1 MRCNYCDYKVNE
13 DTIICP
19 NCGEDVHTTKKNV
32 IRESKP
38 QKVEKETNKIHLDGD
53 YSLLWGMLG
62 FFIPIVGLI
71 LFIIWNSTKPKDA
84 KAAGL
89 GALIRVIMY
98 VVLAIAFV
106 VLQAIVNG

>member
-32 IRESKP
+32 IKENKSKE
-38 QKVEKETNKIHLDGD
+38 EKESPKIQIDGD
-53 YSLLWGMLG
+53 YSILFGLLG
-62 FFIPIVGLI
+62 FFIPLAGLV
-71 LFIIWNSTKPKDA
+71 LFLVWINTKPKDA

-89 GALIRVIMY
+89 GALIRVILY

-106 VLQAIVNG
+106 FLQAIVNG